1 MKDSIDTIKKS
12 TFLSICFFS
21 AMGLI
26 SANAT
31 IKESLTPAAVEIS
44 ADAAFVRGKKSFL
57 INTPEYQSHA
67 EKWLRIAAV
76 KGHLKAQHHL
86 ALVLSHGLFG
96 DGIVTPEALEWF
108 QEAARGGYDLSQ
120 NSLGVM
126 YYRGHLLEQDYA
138 KSRYWYQRS
147 AAQGNAYALLNLGIM
162 YQKAVGVKTD
172 EAKALEYFRQCWE
185 DAEPAWS
192 PEGDPAIEC
201 KTRYLKL
208 LDSSHNS

>member
-1 MKDSIDTIKKS
+1 
-12 TFLSICFFS
+12 
-21 AMGLI
+21 MGLI
-26 SANAT
+26 SADAT
-31 IKESLTPAAVEIS
+31 VKQPLSPPTAEIS
-44 ADAAFVRGKKSFL
+44 ADGAFARGKRSFL

-96 DGIVTPEALEWF
+96 DGVVTPEAFKWF
-108 QEAARGGYDLSQ
+108 QESANGGYDLSQ
-120 NSLGVM
+120 NSLGVL
-126 YYRGHLLEQDYA
+126 YYRGHLVEQDYA
-138 KSRYWYQRS
+138 KSRYWYERS

-162 YQKAVGVKTD
+162 YQEVVGVEAD

-201 KTRYLKL
+201 KHRYAKILRFSETIYMDKQHERSVEL
-208 LDSSHNS
+208 GIGICF